1 MEEANY
7 NKITDTKIKL
17 LKYGIKFEPVDLFNK
32 FYNIDKYSYITLM
45 KARKINIKLKIKILD

>member
-32 FYNIDKYSYITLM
+32 FYNIDKY
-45 KARKINIKLKIKILD
+45 KNVKIKILD